1 MSTGFC
7 SVCGAVLRN
16 GVCPNGHPQRAAQ
29 RSRTRGRR
37 RWPWLTLVLFILVAV
52 GAYGALRWYPMRAAG
67 DLMRPSS
74 REFEVA
80 LVAYRQAVEAVP
92 DGGDA
97 QAVVDGAQEVIRRT
111 DAARTRLSAAQI
123 ALEERTP
130 PSFPVISSRP
140 PLDEATAVR
149 ERMLRFYTA
158 ALEGVADLESVAGYL
173 TEVAG
178 TLAQLEDVE
187 ATLRDASPAEVA
199 GAVES
204 AIPVASQLEA
214 DLEALTPPDDVGSVH
229 ASLQALAD
237 QIRADLEQVGETG
250 REAAEPVLRALV
262 RGIAAEID
270 TFRETIAGAPDAAF
284 SSALGKE
291 LRRVEGIVRRIT
303 RDLGEL
309 EDAGVSG
316 LTIPNAS
323 L

>member
-16 GVCPNGHPQRAAQ
+16 GVCPNGHPQRAVR
-29 RSRTRGRR
+29 RSRSRVRR
-37 RWPWLTLVLFILVAV
+37 RWPWLALALFLLVAV

-67 DLMRPSS
+67 NLMRPSS
-74 REFEVA
+74 RDFGVA
-80 LVAYRQAVEAVP
+80 LLAYRQTVEAVP
-92 DGGDA
+92 GGGDA
-97 QAVVDGAQEVIRRT
+97 QAAVDGAQEVIRRA
-111 DAARTRLSAAQI
+111 DEARRRLSGAQI

-130 PSFPVISSRP
+130 PTLPVISSRP
-140 PLDEATAVR
+140 PMDEAIGVR

-158 ALEGVADLESVAGYL
+158 ALKGVADLESVAGYL

-178 TLAQLEDVE
+178 TLPQLDDVE
-187 ATLRDASPAEVA
+187 ETLRDASPAEVA

-204 AIPVASQLEA
+204 AIPVASQLGA

-237 QIRADLEQVGETG
+237 QIRADLEQIAETG
-250 REAAEPVLRALV
+250 REAADPVLRALI
-262 RGIAAEID
+262 RGIVAEIE

-284 SSALGKE
+284 GSALGKE
-291 LRRVEGIVRRIT
+291 LRRVEGFVRRIT
-303 RDLGEL
+303 RDLAEL

-316 LTIPNAS
+316 LTIPNAA